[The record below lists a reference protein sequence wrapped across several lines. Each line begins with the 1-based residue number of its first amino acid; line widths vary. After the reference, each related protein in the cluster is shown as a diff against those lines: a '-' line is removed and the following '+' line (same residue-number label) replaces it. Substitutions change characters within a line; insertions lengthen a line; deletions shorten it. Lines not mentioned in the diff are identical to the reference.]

1 MTTNDRLVERAC
13 RLLELRR
20 LAEKKAHQTR

>member
-1 MTTNDRLVERAC
+1 MTTKDRLVERAC
-13 RLLELRR
+13 RLEELRR

>member
-1 MTTNDRLVERAC
+1 MTTKDRLVERAC